1 MTTLLER
8 FIPEA
13 REHLQGAAAGLL
25 KLERNPSDE
34 GLVNEVFRA
43 FHTLKGSSGLF
54 DMPGL
59 TRLVH
64 AGEDL
69 LGAVRSNLLKLES
82 DMVDVLLDALDR
94 VSTWVDGLERDG
106 QLPDDADGVSV
117 ELAKRLRVLLPD
129 SGEAQASAA
138 TAGAMPRTDW
148 LAELPE
154 QDRLAAFAE
163 TIAGGPSLLAI
174 SYVPDDGCFYRGEDP
189 FNLFPQLAGLKALRI
204 HFREPPAALAEL
216 DPFHCA
222 LAFRALTAQPRGEVE
237 HLFRYVIDQV
247 AIDAVPP
254 EALILPVGISDSDP
268 GALNFIQDA
277 RQRLS
282 ARDIAGLRAAVATL
296 LEPIDGHLWIA
307 SALRWLDAVLAA
319 PVPNV
324 AWASAVL
331 DCIAEG
337 RTTPIGG
344 ATTKAVPAPTIENL
358 PPSSVEA
365 ASSDEPMAARI
376 LAEQMRIV
384 ALPGDPEVLQRRMAA
399 VESTIGNLLAGLG
412 WSLRDGELADAVA
425 AAADGLPGS
434 LQDLITALQNR
445 VQAAAAGPASVP
457 ASAVTLLATGP
468 EQSAVA
474 DAKQVAHVLK
484 VDQAKVDTL
493 MNLIAELV
501 VSKNSLPFLAKR
513 AEDVYGSREMAR
525 EIKDQYAI
533 IDRLAQGMQR
543 AIMDVRM
550 LPVAEVFERFPRLV
564 RDLSRKLNKHI
575 ELKVV
580 GGDTAA
586 DKTIIEALGDP
597 LLHLVR
603 NAIDHGIE
611 PPGQRI
617 EAGKPEA
624 GAIQL
629 KAFQEGDQV
638 VIEVSDD
645 GKGIDPTVMRLK
657 ALEKKL
663 ITEDQ
668 AELAVGPGR
677 DQPHFPA
684 GLFHHGRGIG
694 PVRTWC
700 RHGCR
705 AHCGGKI
712 QRSGDAV
719 VPQGRRHPG
728 ADVPAAQHGGRPGDD
743 DRGRRRSVR
752 RANGRGRGDGAGAT
766 KSHPPDQALGS
777 LRAARCDRAA
787 DADGKAAGA
796 AAGRDGHSGGGG
808 PGGPGRRR
816 DRRPGGRSVSRGYR
830 RHPEADGWGA
840 GRHQG
845 LCGIGVAGRRPGAS
859 GAQFE
864 GVAVMP
870 LTFTETQAR
879 FEDVCTVE
887 EALPLFEFL
896 NSGIAPE
903 VDLSACTHLHTALL
917 QLLLIAR
924 PKVAALPVD
933 PGLARWLP
941 EITSTAGAGEVEDAQ
956 RRG

>member
-34 GLVNEVFRA
+34 ALVNEVFRA

-69 LGAVRSNLLKLES
+69 LGAVRSNLLMLNA

-94 VSTWVDGLERDG
+94 VSTWVDDLERHG
-106 QLPDDADGVSV
+106 QLPGDADGVSV
-117 ELAKRLRVLLPD
+117 DLAKRLRVLLPD
-129 SGEAQASAA
+129 SGEATAQAA
-138 TAGAMPRTDW
+138 TASAVPRADW

-163 TIAGGPSLLAI
+163 TIAGGPPLLSI
-174 SYVPDDGCFYRGEDP
+174 SYAPDAGCFYRGEDP

-204 HFREPPAALAEL
+204 YFHEPPLPL
-216 DPFHCA
+216 VDTDPFHCA

-254 EALILPVGISDSDP
+254 EALILPVGASGGDP
-268 GALNFIQDA
+268 AAPDFARDA

-282 ARDIAGLRAAVATL
+282 TRDIAGLRAAVATL
-296 LEPIDGHLWIA
+296 LESTDGHLWIA

-319 PVPNV
+319 PLPDV
-324 AWASAVL
+324 AWASAVV

-337 RTTPIGG
+337 RTNPIGG
-344 ATTKAVPAPTIENL
+344 AATNDVPAPQVDSE
-358 PPSSVEA
+358 PPLSVEA

-399 VESTIGNLLAGLG
+399 VESTIGNLLASLG
-412 WSLRDGELADAVA
+412 WSLRDSELAAAVA
-425 AAADGLPGS
+425 AAVDGVPGP

-445 VQAAAAGPASVP
+445 VQAAAAGPAPVP
-457 ASAVTLLATGP
+457 ASALTLLATGP
-468 EQSAVA
+468 EQPAVA
-474 DAKQVAHVLK
+474 DTKQVAHVLK

-580 GGDTAA
+580 GEDTAA

-611 PPGQRI
+611 SPGQRI

-668 AELAVGPGR
+668 ADSLSDQDAINLIFLPGFSTMEEVS
-677 DQPHFPA
+677 D
-684 GLFHHGRGIG
+684 LSGRGVG
-694 PVRTWC
+694 MDVVRTAVEKFNGQLMLSS
-700 RHGCR
+700 RKGEGTLVR
-705 AHCGGKI
+705 MSLPLSMAVARVMMIEVGGALFGVPMDGVAETVRVPRNRIRQIK
-712 QRSGDAV
+712 RSEAFVLRDAIVPLMRMEKLLGLPPVAADIEEEAVLVARVSGATVGLV
-719 VPQGRRHPG
+719 VDRFREGI
-728 ADVPAAQHGGRPGDD
+728 DVILKPMGGVLAGI
-743 DRGRRRSVR
+743 RGYAGS
-752 RANGRGRGDGAGAT
+752 ALLGDGRV
-766 KSHPPDQALGS
+766 L
-777 LRAARCDRAA
+777 L
-787 DADGKAAGA
+787 
-796 AAGRDGHSGGGG
+796 
-808 PGGPGRRR
+808 
-816 DRRPGGRSVSRGYR
+816 V
-830 RHPEADGWGA
+830 
-840 GRHQG
+840 
-845 LCGIGVAGRRPGAS
+845 
-859 GAQFE
+859 
-864 GVAVMP
+864 
-870 LTFTETQAR
+870 
-879 FEDVCTVE
+879 
-887 EALPLFEFL
+887 L
-896 NSGIAPE
+896 NLKE
-903 VDLSACTHLHTALL
+903 LL
-917 QLLLIAR
+917 
-924 PKVAALPVD
+924 
-933 PGLARWLP
+933 
-941 EITSTAGAGEVEDAQ
+941 
-956 RRG
+956 